1 MNALRLL
8 NPYPA
13 MAELA
18 EVFAGKI
25 NRFAIEKQLNAHCAA
40 YKGIFTVFF
49 TKHSPLR
56 NLDEVKSCD
65 TEMFAAFFRHMLKR
79 GFYLSP
85 SQFELNFI
93 SAAHTRAEI
102 DSAAEA
108 AIEFLA
114 ETPK

>member
-1 MNALRLL
+1 
-8 NPYPA
+8 

-18 EVFAGKI
+18 EVFAGRI
-25 NRFAIEKQLNAHCAA
+25 NRFAIEMQLNVHCAA

-56 NLDEVKSCD
+56 SLEDVKRCD

-93 SAAHTRAEI
+93 SAAHTKMEI
-102 DSAAEA
+102 NAAADA
-108 AIEFLA
+108 AIEFLGDVRSNSSQH
-114 ETPK
+114 